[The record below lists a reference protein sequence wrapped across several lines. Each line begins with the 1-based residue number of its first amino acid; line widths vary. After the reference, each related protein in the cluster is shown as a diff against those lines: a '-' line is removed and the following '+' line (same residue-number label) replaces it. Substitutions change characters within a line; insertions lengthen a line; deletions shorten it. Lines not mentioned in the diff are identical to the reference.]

1 LLYIESCANL
11 IAETIGLQKVKDKAK
26 IKKLVEEVK
35 VPEFKP
41 RQDVKIAV
49 DAKEEE
55 KKQEDNASA
64 DDFAILD
71 ELWKELD
78 VTHIGVKSS
87 DFHPADFEKDD
98 DTNYHIDYIH
108 AAA

>member
-1 LLYIESCANL
+1 L

-71 ELWKELD
+71 EL
-78 VTHIGVKSS
+78 
-87 DFHPADFEKDD
+87 
-98 DTNYHIDYIH
+98 
-108 AAA
+108 